1 LLALEALGQHRTR
14 LAFNAVGGDS
24 ALRIMKLL
32 APSGTHITYG
42 AMAKKPLTV
51 PNGPLIFNDI
61 RLRGLWVTQW
71 IRETDP
77 KTLSETYNLLA
88 ELVISGK
95 LTQSI
100 DNTLDLSD
108 YTQA

>member
-1 LLALEALGQHRTR
+1 
-14 LAFNAVGGDS
+14 
-24 ALRIMKLL
+24 
-32 APSGTHITYG
+32 
-42 AMAKKPLTV
+42 MAKKPLTV

-108 YTQA
+108 YTQALARLEQPKRSGKIIFHKK